1 MMQITRCPPA
11 FCAPSI
17 QAQPLPKSDRQQLA
31 GHYQKQE
38 ERREAKRKTSL
49 AQCQSARKRGSD
61 SLSMQLALTLGREGG
76 RGAGRAW
83 RGRTFAV

>member
-17 QAQPLPKSDRQQLA
+17 QSQPLPKADRQQLA
-31 GHYQKQE
+31 AHYQKKE

-49 AQCQSARKRGSD
+49 AQWRYGEGARRWTTNG
-61 SLSMQLALTLGREGG
+61 
-76 RGAGRAW
+76 
-83 RGRTFAV
+83 